1 MNDSSVQTHPDPD
14 TDTHVVIETSAPC
27 TVTVLVPVVAVVVA
41 VTVLSVKY
49 QQCRPHVR
57 CQFSYAVLVE
67 VTLVVTV
74 GIER

>member
-1 MNDSSVQTHPDPD
+1 MNDSSVRTPPGTD

-41 VTVLSVKY
+41 VTVLTVKD

-67 VTLVVTV
+67 VTLLVIV